1 MKLTGEY
8 TIPAPRQAVWD
19 ALNTPAVL
27 QASIPGCE
35 SLEVTAENEF
45 TAKVTAKVGPVKAKF
60 KGKITLSDL
69 VPPESYLITGE
80 GQGGAAGFA
89 KGGATVRLTQDGDN
103 TILTYEVE
111 ATVGGKLAQIGQRL
125 IDSAAKKMADDFF
138 RTFIEQLVGPVE
150 TAPKVPLEVPAE
162 AKSAID
168 HDKGAR
174 AAMILL
180 AIVFALALYSQF

>member
-1 MKLTGEY
+1 MKLKGEY
-8 TIPAPRQAVWD
+8 AIPAPRQAVWD

-35 SLEVTAENEF
+35 SLETTAENEF
-45 TAKVTAKVGPVKAKF
+45 TAQVTAKVGPVKAKF

-89 KGGATVRLTQDGDN
+89 KGGAAVRLTQDGEN

-138 RTFIEQLVGPVE
+138 KSFIEQLIGPAQAE
-150 TAPKVPLEVPAE
+150 PEVPAVD
-162 AKSAID
+162 KSAID